1 MERSAAWP
9 ARGVALDPPCS
20 YRLRSVGTASAAPH
34 VGLWQIPGLLV
45 TPEGTR
51 QTGWPA
57 REVAPCRQSRC
68 TPGRSAARFRT
79 APGRT
84 DDAARPARSRPVR
97 KTPCSPTP
105 SLPGIQSG
113 RRRTDR
119 VAPQRSTARA
129 RKPWRRAV
137 VTALFRDSLHSRYA
151 HRFGRK
157 RQRDTAGCVG
167 AVGFT
172 PFRSPCIAADTLA
185 L

>member
-1 MERSAAWP
+1 MWAGKPRRCFCVSAAE
-9 ARGVALDPPCS
+9 
-20 YRLRSVGTASAAPH
+20 YRSGSWGFDRIAACR
-34 VGLWQIPGLLV
+34 QIPGLLV
-45 TPEGTR
+45 TPDGTR

-68 TPGRSAARFRT
+68 PPVRSTARLRP
-79 APGRT
+79 APRRT
-84 DDAARPARSRPVR
+84 DVAARPARSRPVR

-105 SLPGIQSG
+105 SLPGSQSG

-129 RKPWRRAV
+129 RNPWRRAV

-151 HRFGRK
+151 HRLCRI
-157 RQRDTAGCVG
+157 RQRSTAGCVG

-172 PFRSPCIAADTLA
+172 SFRSPCIAADTLA